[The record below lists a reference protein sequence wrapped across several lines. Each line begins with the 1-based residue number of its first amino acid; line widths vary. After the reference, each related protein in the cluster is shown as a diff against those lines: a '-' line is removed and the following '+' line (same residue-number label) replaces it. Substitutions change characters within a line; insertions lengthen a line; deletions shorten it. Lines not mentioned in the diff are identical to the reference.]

1 MGDKAK
7 RIGSSSVFFSSFDKD
22 ELVEICRE
30 CWKERQENSKF
41 ANFKSNA
48 SKGSFANH
56 YTRAR
61 LYDGGQI
68 FALTSQT
75 SAGKFCDLAEQ
86 YLQPP

>member
-1 MGDKAK
+1 METAGKNGK
-7 RIGSSSVFFSSFDKD
+7 KLENLPILKVMRPKD
-22 ELVEICRE
+22 HSR
-30 CWKERQENSKF
+30 
-41 ANFKSNA
+41 
-48 SKGSFANH
+48 NH